1 MNCCGP
7 SPMARGFS
15 LLRSLGMSWRNAPRY
30 SSAPFRGFHNPVNR
44 QIQACF
50 SSHTSHVGHLHP
62 LREIHSISDNTDQKH
77 DSPQDLFNLSLEL
90 SQTPMEGTAE
100 LRYTAFRADGSGPET
115 ARKTKT
121 DIARDFGLKA
131 RDLRTIDLPTNR
143 VCHVLIRDGLIV
155 FHTFD
160 LRLILLADQV
170 LVFHNDGSVSTR
182 PKNAMRLFIH
192 DLENKVKPS
201 SSPESPGKGPFEL
214 RVLEAAL
221 SAVTSS
227 LEAEYLLT
235 KKSVTEALET
245 MDQENAFVQTKLR
258 GILNLVR
265 TLTRIEHRARQ
276 IRGTVQEVL
285 NDDEDMANMYLTD
298 KKAGKPHAI
307 QDHQEVEYMFEAY
320 FKSSDA
326 IVQAATSLIG
336 NIQQTEGTVQSILN
350 VQRNQIMVL
359 EAKIEIIMV
368 GLATATLVAGLYG
381 MNVINYLE
389 ETSWGFGFLAAVSA
403 LSTAVIW
410 RYGLRRLRRIQRF
423 HL

>member
-1 MNCCGP
+1 MT
-7 SPMARGFS
+7 RGFS
-15 LLRSLGMSWRNAPRY
+15 LLRSLGMSWRDGPRC
-30 SSAPFRGFHNPVNR
+30 SRNPFPEAHKSVN
-44 QIQACF
+44 QSIQAKF
-50 SSHTSHVGHLHP
+50 ASQTSHIGHLHP
-62 LREIHSISDNTDQKH
+62 LRGLHSISDNAGQKH
-77 DSPQDLFNLSLEL
+77 NSPQDLFDLSLEL

-100 LRYTAFRADGSGPET
+100 LRYTAFSANGSGPET

-155 FHTFD
+155 FHIID

-170 LVFHNDGSVSTR
+170 LIFHNDGSVSSR
-182 PKNAMRLFIH
+182 PNNAMRLFIH

-201 SSPESPGKGPFEL
+201 TSPESPGKAPFEL
-214 RVLEAAL
+214 RILEAAL

-235 KKSVTEALET
+235 KRSVTEALES
-245 MDQENAFVQTKLR
+245 MDQENAIVQTKLR

-298 KKAGKPHAI
+298 KRAGKPHAI

-389 ETSWGFGFLAAVSA
+389 ETSWGFGFLAVVSA
-403 LSTAVIW
+403 VSTAVIW